1 MSLLTKHAGGKYLR
15 SDDLP
20 GTGTENAVKLIISNV
35 TEANVARQDQQPE
48 YKAVLEFEGDTKPM
62 VLNATN
68 LKMLIKN
75 FGTEDENKIIGKVVS
90 VYVKDDVE
98 YQGEVVMGLR
108 ILKSI
113 DHAEP
118 TKKDEPPTGEP
129 DDDIPF

>member
-75 FGTEDENKIIGKVVS
+75 FGTEDEKKIIGKLVQ

-113 DHAEP
+113 DHTDP
-118 TKKDEPPTGEP
+118 RKDEPVVGEP